1 MTQTQLTIRAYE
13 DKDQDDLIALYQL
26 AFPHDPPW
34 NDPSDMIA
42 CKKAIDAEGLLVGMH
57 QGKVMASVM
66 AGYDGHRGW
75 INCLAVHPDHR
86 GQDFGAA
93 MINAAIDLM
102 TDRGAV
108 KVNLQI
114 RGDNTSLKRY
124 YERLGF
130 ETEDRISMGL
140 LTRRGKSFQ
149 NP

>member
-1 MTQTQLTIRAYE
+1 MTQSQLTIRAYQ
-13 DKDQDDLIALYQL
+13 DTDQNDLIALYQL

-34 NDPSDMIA
+34 NDPGDMIA
-42 CKKAIDAEGLLVGMH
+42 CKTAIDAEGLLVGIFG
-57 QGKVMASVM
+57 GKVMASVM

-93 MINAAIDLM
+93 MIDAAIDLM
-102 TDRGAV
+102 TERGAV

-114 RGDNTSLKRY
+114 RGDNTSLQRY
-124 YERLGF
+124 YEAQGF

-140 LTRRGKSFQ
+140 LTRCGKSFQ
-149 NP
+149 NQ

>member
-1 MTQTQLTIRAYE
+1 MTQTKLTIRAYQ
-13 DKDQDDLIALYQL
+13 DADQDDLIALYLL

-42 CKKAIDAEGLLVGMH
+42 CKTVIDAEGLLVGVLE
-57 QGKVMASVM
+57 GKVMASVM

-93 MINAAIDLM
+93 MIDAAIDLM
-102 TDRGAV
+102 TERGAV

-124 YERLGF
+124 YEAQGF
-130 ETEDRISMGL
+130 EAEDRISMGL
-140 LTRRGKSFQ
+140 LTRRGQSFKNQ
-149 NP
+149 

>member
-1 MTQTQLTIRAYE
+1 MTETDLTIRA
-13 DKDQDDLIALYQL
+13 DVDTDQDDLIALYQL
-26 AFPHDPPW
+26 AFPYDPPW

-42 CKKAIDAEGLLVGMH
+42 CKKAIDAEGLLVGLY

-86 GQDFGAA
+86 GQDYGAA
-93 MINAAIDLM
+93 MIDAAIDLM
-102 TDRGAV
+102 TARGAV

-114 RGDNTSLKRY
+114 RGDNTALKRY
-124 YERLGF
+124 YEGLGF

-140 LTRRGKSFQ
+140 LTRRGQSFQ
-149 NP
+149 SQ

>member
-1 MTQTQLTIRAYE
+1 MTQTQPTIRAYQ
-13 DKDQDDLIALYQL
+13 DTDQDDLIALYQL

-34 NDPSDMIA
+34 NDPGDMIA
-42 CKKAIDAEGLLVGMH
+42 CKKAIDAEGLLVGLH
-57 QGKVMASVM
+57 HGKVMASVM

-75 INCLAVHPDHR
+75 SNRDHR

-93 MINAAIDLM
+93 MIDAAIDLM

-108 KVNLQI
+108 KINLQI

-124 YERLGF
+124 YESLGF

-149 NP
+149 NQ

>member
-13 DKDQDDLIALYQL
+13 DKDQDNLITLYQL

-42 CKKAIDAEGLLVGMH
+42 CKKAIDAEGLLVGLH

>member
-42 CKKAIDAEGLLVGMH
+42 CKKAIDAEGLLVGLH

>member
-1 MTQTQLTIRAYE
+1 MTKTQLTIRAYE
-13 DKDQDDLIALYQL
+13 DTDQDDLIALYQL

-34 NDPSDMIA
+34 NDPGDMIA
-42 CKKAIDAEGLLVGMH
+42 CKKAIDAEGLLVGVFED
-57 QGKVMASVM
+57 KVTASVM

-75 INCLAVHPDHR
+75 INCLAVHPNHR

-93 MINAAIDLM
+93 MIDAAIDQM
-102 TDRGAV
+102 TERGAV

-124 YERLGF
+124 YESLGF

-149 NP
+149 NQ

>member
-86 GQDFGAA
+86 GQDYGAA
-93 MINAAIDLM
+93 MIDAAIDLM

>member
-42 CKKAIDAEGLLVGMH
+42 CKKAIDAEGLLVGLH

-75 INCLAVHPDHR
+75 INCLAVHPDLR

-93 MINAAIDLM
+93 MIDAAIDLM

-130 ETEDRISMGL
+130 EPEDRISMGL

-149 NP
+149 NQ

>member
-1 MTQTQLTIRAYE
+1 MTQTQFTIRAYE

-42 CKKAIDAEGLLVGMH
+42 CKKAIDAEGLLVGLH

-93 MINAAIDLM
+93 MIDAAIDLM